1 MLDNFFQMLNR
12 SDPIL
17 DKSIFR
23 SKRMLDQL
31 PEMLDKLD
39 RMLNIWEKMWNHRAP
54 MLDNPVAGTR
64 RMLDIQMFDRPI
76 AETKRISEVPV

>member
-39 RMLNIWEKMWNHRAP
+39 RMWNIWEKMWNHRAP

-76 AETKRISEVPV
+76 AESKRISEVPM